1 AQTQISLSRI
11 SPTTLTASLGGSV
24 HPRPSLP
31 PPKSTTTPLHIFS
44 PSASAQILLCSLL
57 HLTRPW

>member
-1 AQTQISLSRI
+1 MPKPRLAFLG
-11 SPTTLTASLGGSV
+11 SPQ
-24 HPRPSLP
+24 RPSLPLSDAPYTLPP
-31 PPKSTTTPLHIFS
+31 PPKSTTTPLHIFF